1 MAVMSAL
8 WHGAPEQGGEDT
20 ALENFFE
27 QAAQRWNLILVFQ
40 TINYLV

>member
-1 MAVMSAL
+1 MHRCTKQQLPQMAVMSAL

-27 QAAQRWNLILVFQ
+27 QAAQR
-40 TINYLV
+40 